1 MTTRTLWLLGGLAAT
16 SLLVGCASK
25 VDLKAGAAQAMPA
38 ATPTAA
44 AAKSGDAASAFA
56 RPAAE
61 STVASVDLSRQVA
74 SAAAPE
80 PGRFIY
86 FDFDSFGIA
95 PEFKPVVE
103 GHARRMAAD
112 GGKRL
117 QVEGHADERGGREY
131 NLALGQRRAEA
142 VVRSLV
148 LLGADRERLEAIS
161 FGEERPKAQGSDEA
175 AWALNRRAEL
185 SSTRR

>member
-1 MTTRTLWLLGGLAAT
+1 
-16 SLLVGCASK
+16 
-25 VDLKAGAAQAMPA
+25 
-38 ATPTAA
+38 
-44 AAKSGDAASAFA
+44 
-56 RPAAE
+56 
-61 STVASVDLSRQVA
+61 
-74 SAAAPE
+74 
-80 PGRFIY
+80 
-86 FDFDSFGIA
+86 
-95 PEFKPVVE
+95 
-103 GHARRMAAD
+103 MAAD